1 MGCRA
6 QRERTLTLNARVFTF
21 SISLGMSFG
30 ILVLFLSSVEAIALV
45 VVLITASIV
54 VSSTTDLTTI
64 KEERNLP
71 LIMVTAAVMTF
82 VGVSLEYNVFG
93 DYAFFELFAINML
106 ILLVYIAMRLASRT
120 ISRSPGRD

>member
-1 MGCRA
+1 M
-6 QRERTLTLNARVFTF
+6 NARVFTF
-21 SISLGMSFG
+21 SVSLGMSFG

-71 LIMVTAAVMTF
+71 LIMVTVAVMTF
-82 VGVSLEYNVFG
+82 VGVSIESSAFG
-93 DYAFFELFAINML
+93 DYAFFELFVVNIV
-106 ILLVYIAMRLASRT
+106 ILLVYIAMRFAART
-120 ISRSPGRD
+120 IGRNSIRK